1 MEKILFVG
9 TRPFVTRR
17 DSIRRSD
24 VKKFDVGEGE
34 EKSDDSSLT
43 VEFFSSLNFFFPATK
58 KKNSSLSLE
67 LFFFLTEKKFS
78 GAFSQNARTIFSL
91 KKLCTRFYKNRE
103 NDFLKKKS

>member
-17 DSIRRSD
+17 DSIRRFD

-43 VEFFSSLNFFFPATK
+43 VEFFLRRSI
-58 KKNSSLSLE
+58 
-67 LFFFLTEKKFS
+67 FFFLYEKKKFF
-78 GAFSQNARTIFSL
+78 AFARTFFFQQKKNLHVAFPQNARTIFL
-91 KKLCTRFYKNRE
+91 IKKLCTRF
-103 NDFLKKKS
+103 LKIVKTIF